1 MAGLTGGPGLFP
13 GVNVGETVAV
23 FEQGARHVA
32 KDIAGM
38 GVANPSAA
46 LLSAA
51 MMLRHLNLPGF
62 SDRCG
67 RRRARSLPAALCTVV
82 GLLACKRPVSAPPC
96 LMRARNGHVVSAS
109 EQSWAGV
116 ATGTGV
122 AGSALRRS
130 AISLRASADDRS
142 CPACVGWSGPYWTQ
156 SAMSQTL

>member
-67 RRRARSLPAALCTVV
+67 RRRARSLPAALCTPWW
-82 GLLACKRPVSAPPC
+82 ACSHA
-96 LMRARNGHVVSAS
+96 
-109 EQSWAGV
+109 
-116 ATGTGV
+116 
-122 AGSALRRS
+122 SALSRHR
-130 AISLRASADDRS
+130 RASCAR
-142 CPACVGWSGPYWTQ
+142 
-156 SAMSQTL
+156 AMAM